1 MPGSRTPRRPVPPTS
16 DVASDSQ
23 SVSDVLPQVYD
34 ELRRVAASYMRR
46 ERDLQTVDATG
57 LVHEAYVRLK
67 REGKAP
73 WTNRAHFCAIAAN
86 AMRQILIERARARH
100 AAKRGGTL
108 VRVTLVD
115 EVASASSSEID
126 LDALHEALDKLA
138 RLDAGHARLVELRY
152 FGGLTIEETSE
163 ALGRSPATVKRDWAL
178 ARAWLH
184 RELTAHRPEDTA

>member
-1 MPGSRTPRRPVPPTS
+1 LS
-16 DVASDSQ
+16 A
-23 SVSDVLPQVYD
+23 VLPQVYD

-57 LVHEAYVRLK
+57 LVHEAYVRLE
-67 REGKAP
+67 RDGKAP

-86 AMRQILIERARARH
+86 AMRQILVERARARH

-115 EVASASSSEID
+115 EMATPTSSEVD
-126 LDALHEALDKLA
+126 LDALHEALDRLA

-152 FGGLTIEETSE
+152 FGGLTIEETAE
-163 ALGRSPATVKRDWAL
+163 ALGRSPATVKRDWAM

-184 RELTAHRPEDTA
+184 RELSARGPEDAT